1 MSLWHTSHSPKA
13 LHQPT
18 DQSQALTEAL
28 RHLLHEPLILSH
40 SQPYFT
46 LETQKA
52 AIFLCPNP
60 LANAI
65 FLIFLPFLNSSTF
78 PLQSFDGKF
87 QFSLELSLVITPP
100 GSFFWTS
107 SPPSELDALSRTH
120 HTALTTMSWSFYT
133 GVCLSPPHTMSSL
146 KTRTMSLIFVSPVP
160 SAEPTRWPETSQRGW
175 TAVTGPFTKFMCLV
189 Y

>member
-1 MSLWHTSHSPKA
+1 MFFLPLKANGLKLIPLTPGSYLPADCQANLHSVLKVMSLWHTSHSPKA
-13 LHQPT
+13 LHQPA

-100 GSFFWTS
+100 GSFF
-107 SPPSELDALSRTH
+107 
-120 HTALTTMSWSFYT
+120 
-133 GVCLSPPHTMSSL
+133 
-146 KTRTMSLIFVSPVP
+146 
-160 SAEPTRWPETSQRGW
+160 
-175 TAVTGPFTKFMCLV
+175 
-189 Y
+189 